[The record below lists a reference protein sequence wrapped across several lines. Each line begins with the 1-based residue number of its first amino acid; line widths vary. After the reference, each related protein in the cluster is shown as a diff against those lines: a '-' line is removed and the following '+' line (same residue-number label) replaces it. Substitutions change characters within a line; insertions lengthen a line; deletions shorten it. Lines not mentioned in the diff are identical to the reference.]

1 MLPNKI
7 LRTNSGCLDTSTHQ
21 SRSGRPDTPRV
32 NEREKENTK
41 QLPQRKAPDH
51 RRFQWIP
58 KRKERYGW
66 RPASNLYVS
75 DQTEFQTLII
85 KQRRAVHQLW
95 SETRM
100 TPKGYWEKATEIK
113 GKRGNLLVFQ
123 RETRFKTNKPS
134 DSLWQ
139 HSSHTEKS
147 FTCEKPSS
155 PFCSWSHYT
164 STLSFNNTQEQ
175 PPSTSSWSPLSALSS
190 SEYQQSTC
198 R

>member
-113 GKRGNLLVFQ
+113 GKRGNLIIELPVCPFGFLDVSMIHWSYQIQSFPRWLVMMV
-123 RETRFKTNKPS
+123 ESITR
-134 DSLWQ
+134 
-139 HSSHTEKS
+139 
-147 FTCEKPSS
+147 
-155 PFCSWSHYT
+155 
-164 STLSFNNTQEQ
+164 
-175 PPSTSSWSPLSALSS
+175 
-190 SEYQQSTC
+190 
-198 R
+198 

>member
-113 GKRGNLLVFQ
+113 GKRGNLLIIELPVCPFGFLDVNMIHWSYKIQ
-123 RETRFKTNKPS
+123 SFPRWLVMMVESITR
-134 DSLWQ
+134 
-139 HSSHTEKS
+139 
-147 FTCEKPSS
+147 
-155 PFCSWSHYT
+155 
-164 STLSFNNTQEQ
+164 
-175 PPSTSSWSPLSALSS
+175 
-190 SEYQQSTC
+190 
-198 R
+198 

>member
-113 GKRGNLLVFQ
+113 GKRGNLIIELPV
-123 RETRFKTNKPS
+123 
-134 DSLWQ
+134 
-139 HSSHTEKS
+139 
-147 FTCEKPSS
+147 C
-155 PFCSWSHYT
+155 PFGFLDVSMIHWSYQI
-164 STLSFNNTQEQ
+164 LSFPRWLVMMVESIT
-175 PPSTSSWSPLSALSS
+175 
-190 SEYQQSTC
+190 

>member
-85 KQRRAVHQLW
+85 KQRRAVHRLW

-113 GKRGNLLVFQ
+113 GKRGNQQPVTIPESTRRLSIVVFKEPPN
-123 RETRFKTNKPS
+123 RVKRKTIIMTMEGSMFDFEIRNNYGYTK
-134 DSLWQ
+134 Q
-139 HSSHTEKS
+139 YN
-147 FTCEKPSS
+147 S
-155 PFCSWSHYT
+155 PWYPFV
-164 STLSFNNTQEQ
+164 
-175 PPSTSSWSPLSALSS
+175 A
-190 SEYQQSTC
+190 
-198 R
+198 